1 MKIEILTE
9 KENGVIK
16 TKKMKRVKTIVI
28 NCNDYH
34 RDGRLKAIGEA
45 IVAIRQIR
53 GKRYYADI
61 LDTTEWFES
70 VSELRK
76 NKPHAIIVA

>member
-1 MKIEILTE
+1 MRCAE
-9 KENGVIK
+9 IK
-16 TKKMKRVKTIVI
+16 TKLKGEWSDKNKKNETSKK
-28 NCNDYH
+28 H